1 MRVKTSYCSVN
12 EDYYTELEAYA
23 NNQNQI
29 YISISV
35 PGGATHEHQ
44 HIVLDKKTAI
54 KLAKDLRREISFL
67 TEE

>member
-35 PGGATHEHQ
+35 PGGEMHEHQ

-54 KLAKDLRREISFL
+54 RLAKDLRREISFL